1 MKEIGIKLADGSFYP
16 IMEDG
21 VPCKKNLVLTTVKD
35 NQTRVIVD
43 VYRTKNRSLIDA
55 EYIDSLQ
62 IDGLVPHPN
71 GEVELSLNIGLDER
85 NKLWATMN
93 DPETGET
100 TDANVTL
107 VSRTLEERLEPTNY
121 EVVDGADVLEDEK
134 TIAEDENPNF
144 EVREESDDIGPEI
157 DDDFDIPDSLTDEE
171 INVPSDDLLDEE
183 DVQTPVETNGDVG
196 RASAALAGVAG
207 VGLLAKAEKVN
218 SENAEKKDA
227 VPSENDSMKVNE
239 KPVLEEAVPEVDSN
253 VDDDPFGDSLDLDLP
268 NFTDD
273 GMDNEEVVEETPD
286 AIETESAAAEPE
298 EEGPLAD
305 DFAETTAEDSID
317 DPFGSDILP
326 DMSDPLEDNSV
337 SETDDIFSDDDF
349 DMPELDDNN
358 ALENTERSDNYGEIK
373 SPTVGGIDFGG
384 LYDKETEDGNP
395 SYDEDEEMNK
405 KTRAPVVICV
415 VCAIICLL
423 ATALVLFVV
432 PSKYNLFNKNAE
444 NKKDSAVVE
453 KEAEEIEE
461 DTDENIYEDFEAT
474 DIFEGDEEEFID
486 EEISEEEPSIE
497 AKEDEVVVVTE
508 PEIVETVVP
517 EPAPEPEQKPA
528 DIVYK
533 IKWGDTL
540 WDISEAYYKTPWKY
554 PKIARYNNIRDPDY
568 IISGTTISIP
578 AE

>member
-21 VPCKKNLVLTTVKD
+21 IPCKKNLVLTTVKD

-121 EVVDGADVLEDEK
+121 EVVDSADVPEDEK
-134 TIAEDENPNF
+134 TIAEDENPSF
-144 EVREESDDIGPEI
+144 EVAEESDDIGPEI
-157 DDDFDIPDSLTDEE
+157 DGDFDIPDSLTDEE
-171 INVPSDDLLDEE
+171 INVPSDDLLEE
-183 DVQTPVETNGDVG
+183 EEVKTPTEKNDNVG
-196 RASAALAGVAG
+196 RATAALAGVAG
-207 VGLLAKAEKVN
+207 IGLLAKAEKVN
-218 SENAEKKDA
+218 SENTEKKDA
-227 VPSENDSMKVNE
+227 VPSEDDHTEVNE
-239 KPVLEEAVPEVDSN
+239 EPVFEETVPEIDSN

-273 GMDNEEVVEETPD
+273 DMDTEEVSEETPD
-286 AIETESAAAEPE
+286 AIETESAAIEPVE
-298 EEGPLAD
+298 EELQAD
-305 DFAETTAEDSID
+305 GFAETTADDSID

-326 DMSDPLEDNSV
+326 DMSIPLEEDTGV
-337 SETDDIFSDDDF
+337 SESDDIFSDDDF
-349 DMPELDDNN
+349 DMPELDDN
-358 ALENTERSDNYGEIK
+358 ALENTESSTNDGEVK

-384 LYDKETEDGNP
+384 LYDKETENGNS
-395 SYDEDEEMNK
+395 SYDEDEEMSK
-405 KTRAPVVICV
+405 KTRVPVVICV

-423 ATALVLFVV
+423 ATALILFVV

-444 NKKDSAVVE
+444 NKKEPAVIE
-453 KEAEEIEE
+453 KETEEIEE
-461 DTDENIYEDFEAT
+461 DTDEDSEAS
-474 DIFEGDEEEFID
+474 DIFEDYEEEFAD
-486 EEISEEEPSIE
+486 EEILEEEPSTE

-554 PKIARYNNIRDPDY
+554 PKIACYNNIRDPDY

>member
-121 EVVDGADVLEDEK
+121 EVVDSADVLEDEK
-134 TIAEDENPNF
+134 TIAEDENPSF
-144 EVREESDDIGPEI
+144 EVAEESDDIGPEI
-157 DDDFDIPDSLTDEE
+157 DGDFDIPDSLTDEE

-183 DVQTPVETNGDVG
+183 EVKTPTEKNDNVG
-196 RASAALAGVAG
+196 RATAALAGVAG
-207 VGLLAKAEKVN
+207 IGLLAKAEKVN
-218 SENAEKKDA
+218 SEDTEKKDA
-227 VPSENDSMKVNE
+227 VPSEDDHTEVNE
-239 KPVLEEAVPEVDSN
+239 EPVFEETVPEIDSN

-273 GMDNEEVVEETPD
+273 DMDTEEVSEETPD
-286 AIETESAAAEPE
+286 AIETESAVTEPVE
-298 EEGPLAD
+298 EEPQAD
-305 DFAETTAEDSID
+305 DFAETTADDSID

-326 DMSDPLEDNSV
+326 DMSIPLDEDTGV
-337 SETDDIFSDDDF
+337 SESDDIFSDDDF
-349 DMPELDDNN
+349 DMPELDDN
-358 ALENTERSDNYGEIK
+358 ALENTESSTNDGEVK

-384 LYDKETEDGNP
+384 LYDKETENGNS
-395 SYDEDEEMNK
+395 SYDEDEEMSK
-405 KTRAPVVICV
+405 KTRVPVVICV

-423 ATALVLFVV
+423 ATALILFVV

-444 NKKDSAVVE
+444 NKKEPAVIE
-453 KEAEEIEE
+453 KETEEIEE
-461 DTDENIYEDFEAT
+461 DTDEDSEAS
-474 DIFEGDEEEFID
+474 DIFEDYEEEFAD
-486 EEISEEEPSIE
+486 EEISEEEPSTE

>member
-21 VPCKKNLVLTTVKD
+21 IPCKKNLVLTTVKD

-121 EVVDGADVLEDEK
+121 EVVDSADVPEDEK
-134 TIAEDENPNF
+134 TIAEDENPSF
-144 EVREESDDIGPEI
+144 EVAEESDDIGPEI
-157 DDDFDIPDSLTDEE
+157 DGDFDIPDSLTDEE
-171 INVPSDDLLDEE
+171 INVPSDDLLEE
-183 DVQTPVETNGDVG
+183 EEVKTPTEKNDNVG
-196 RASAALAGVAG
+196 RATAALAGVAG
-207 VGLLAKAEKVN
+207 IGLLAKAEKVN
-218 SENAEKKDA
+218 SENTEKKDA
-227 VPSENDSMKVNE
+227 VPSEDDHTEVNE
-239 KPVLEEAVPEVDSN
+239 EPVFEETVPEIDSN

-273 GMDNEEVVEETPD
+273 DMDTEEVSEETPD
-286 AIETESAAAEPE
+286 AIETESAAIEPVE
-298 EEGPLAD
+298 EELQAD
-305 DFAETTAEDSID
+305 GFAETTADDSID

-326 DMSDPLEDNSV
+326 DMSIPLEEDTGV
-337 SETDDIFSDDDF
+337 SESDDIFSDDDF
-349 DMPELDDNN
+349 DMPELDDN
-358 ALENTERSDNYGEIK
+358 ALENTESSTNDGEVK

-384 LYDKETEDGNP
+384 LYDKETENGNS
-395 SYDEDEEMNK
+395 SYDEDEEMSK
-405 KTRAPVVICV
+405 KTRVPVVICV

-423 ATALVLFVV
+423 ATALILFVV

-444 NKKDSAVVE
+444 NKKEPAVIE
-453 KEAEEIEE
+453 KETEEIEE
-461 DTDENIYEDFEAT
+461 DTDEDSEAS
-474 DIFEGDEEEFID
+474 DIFEDYEEEFAD
-486 EEISEEEPSIE
+486 EEILEEEPSTE

>member
-21 VPCKKNLVLTTVKD
+21 IPCKKNLVLTTVKD

-121 EVVDGADVLEDEK
+121 EVVDSADVPEDEK
-134 TIAEDENPNF
+134 TIAEDENPSF
-144 EVREESDDIGPEI
+144 EVAEESDDIGPEI
-157 DDDFDIPDSLTDEE
+157 DGDFDIPDSLTDEE

-183 DVQTPVETNGDVG
+183 EVKTPTEKNDNVG
-196 RASAALAGVAG
+196 RATAALAGVAG
-207 VGLLAKAEKVN
+207 IGLLAKAEKVN
-218 SENAEKKDA
+218 SEDTEKKDA
-227 VPSENDSMKVNE
+227 VPSEDDHTEVNE
-239 KPVLEEAVPEVDSN
+239 EPVFEETVPEVDSN

-268 NFTDD
+268 DFTDND
-273 GMDNEEVVEETPD
+273 MDTEEVSEETPD
-286 AIETESAAAEPE
+286 AIETESAVTEPVE
-298 EEGPLAD
+298 EEPQAD
-305 DFAETTAEDSID
+305 DFAETTADDSID

-326 DMSDPLEDNSV
+326 DMSIPLEEDTGV
-337 SETDDIFSDDDF
+337 SESDDIFSDDDF
-349 DMPELDDNN
+349 DMPELDDN
-358 ALENTERSDNYGEIK
+358 ALENTESSTNDGEVK

-384 LYDKETEDGNP
+384 LYDKETENGNS
-395 SYDEDEEMNK
+395 SYDEDEEMSK
-405 KTRAPVVICV
+405 KTRVPVVICV

-423 ATALVLFVV
+423 ATALILFVV

-444 NKKDSAVVE
+444 NKKEPAVIE
-453 KEAEEIEE
+453 KETEEIEE
-461 DTDENIYEDFEAT
+461 DTDEDSEAS
-474 DIFEGDEEEFID
+474 DIFEDYEEEFAD
-486 EEISEEEPSIE
+486 EEISEEEPSTE

>member
-21 VPCKKNLVLTTVKD
+21 IPCKKNLVLTTVKD

-121 EVVDGADVLEDEK
+121 EVVDSADVPEDEK
-134 TIAEDENPNF
+134 TIAEDENPSF
-144 EVREESDDIGPEI
+144 EVAEESDDIGPEI
-157 DDDFDIPDSLTDEE
+157 DGDFDIPDSLTDEE
-171 INVPSDDLLDEE
+171 INVPSDDLLEE
-183 DVQTPVETNGDVG
+183 EEVKTPTEKNDNVG
-196 RASAALAGVAG
+196 RATAALAGVAG
-207 VGLLAKAEKVN
+207 IGLLAKAEKVN
-218 SENAEKKDA
+218 SEDTEKKDA
-227 VPSENDSMKVNE
+227 VPSEDDHTEVNE
-239 KPVLEEAVPEVDSN
+239 EPVFEETVPEIDSN

-273 GMDNEEVVEETPD
+273 DMDTEEVSEETPD
-286 AIETESAAAEPE
+286 AIETESAVTEPVE
-298 EEGPLAD
+298 EEPQAD
-305 DFAETTAEDSID
+305 DFAETTADDSID

-326 DMSDPLEDNSV
+326 DMSIPLEEDTGV
-337 SETDDIFSDDDF
+337 SESDDIFSDDDF
-349 DMPELDDNN
+349 DMPELDDN
-358 ALENTERSDNYGEIK
+358 ALENTESSTNDGEVK

-384 LYDKETEDGNP
+384 LYDKETENGNS
-395 SYDEDEEMNK
+395 SYDEDEEMSK
-405 KTRAPVVICV
+405 KTRVPVVICV

-423 ATALVLFVV
+423 ATALILFVV

-444 NKKDSAVVE
+444 NKKEPAVIE
-453 KEAEEIEE
+453 KETEEIEE
-461 DTDENIYEDFEAT
+461 DTDEDSEAS
-474 DIFEGDEEEFID
+474 DIFEDYEEEFAD
-486 EEISEEEPSIE
+486 EEILEEEPSTE

>member
-121 EVVDGADVLEDEK
+121 EVVDSADVPEDEK
-134 TIAEDENPNF
+134 TIAEDENPSF
-144 EVREESDDIGPEI
+144 EVAEESDDIGPEI
-157 DDDFDIPDSLTDEE
+157 DGDFDIPDSLTDEE

-183 DVQTPVETNGDVG
+183 EVKTPTEKNDNVG
-196 RASAALAGVAG
+196 RATAALAGVAG
-207 VGLLAKAEKVN
+207 IGLLAKAEKVN
-218 SENAEKKDA
+218 SEDTEKKDA
-227 VPSENDSMKVNE
+227 VPSEDDHIEVNE
-239 KPVLEEAVPEVDSN
+239 EPVFEETVPEVDSN

-273 GMDNEEVVEETPD
+273 DMDTEEVSEETPD
-286 AIETESAAAEPE
+286 AIETESAAIEPVE
-298 EEGPLAD
+298 EEPQAD
-305 DFAETTAEDSID
+305 GFAETTADDSID

-326 DMSDPLEDNSV
+326 DMSIPLEEDNGV
-337 SETDDIFSDDDF
+337 SESDDIFNDDDF
-349 DMPELDDNN
+349 DMPELDDN
-358 ALENTERSDNYGEIK
+358 ALENTESSTNDGEVK

-384 LYDKETEDGNP
+384 LYDKETENGNS
-395 SYDEDEEMNK
+395 SYDEDEEMSK
-405 KTRAPVVICV
+405 KTRVPVVICV

-423 ATALVLFVV
+423 ATTLILFVV

-444 NKKDSAVVE
+444 NKKEPAVIE
-453 KEAEEIEE
+453 KETEEIEE
-461 DTDENIYEDFEAT
+461 DTDEDSEAS
-474 DIFEGDEEEFID
+474 DIFEDYEEEFAD
-486 EEISEEEPSIE
+486 EEISEEEPSTE

>member
-121 EVVDGADVLEDEK
+121 EVVDSADVPEDEK
-134 TIAEDENPNF
+134 TIAEDENPSF
-144 EVREESDDIGPEI
+144 EVAEESDDIGPEI
-157 DDDFDIPDSLTDEE
+157 DGDFDIPDSLTDEE

-183 DVQTPVETNGDVG
+183 EVKTPTEKNDNVG
-196 RASAALAGVAG
+196 RATAALAGVAG
-207 VGLLAKAEKVN
+207 IGLLAKAEKVN
-218 SENAEKKDA
+218 SEDTEKKDA
-227 VPSENDSMKVNE
+227 VPSEDDHTEVNE
-239 KPVLEEAVPEVDSN
+239 EPVFEETVPEVDSN

-273 GMDNEEVVEETPD
+273 DMDTEEVSEETPD
-286 AIETESAAAEPE
+286 AIETESAVTEPVE
-298 EEGPLAD
+298 EEPQAD
-305 DFAETTAEDSID
+305 DFAETTADDSID

-326 DMSDPLEDNSV
+326 DMSIPLDEDTGV
-337 SETDDIFSDDDF
+337 SESDDIFNDDDF
-349 DMPELDDNN
+349 DMPELDDN
-358 ALENTERSDNYGEIK
+358 ALENTESSTNDGEVK

-384 LYDKETEDGNP
+384 LYDKETENGNS
-395 SYDEDEEMNK
+395 SYDEDEEMSK
-405 KTRAPVVICV
+405 KTRVPVVICV

-423 ATALVLFVV
+423 ATALILFVV

-444 NKKDSAVVE
+444 NKKEPAVIE
-453 KEAEEIEE
+453 KETEEIEE
-461 DTDENIYEDFEAT
+461 DTDEDSEAS
-474 DIFEGDEEEFID
+474 DIFEDYEEEFAD
-486 EEISEEEPSIE
+486 EEISEEEPSTE